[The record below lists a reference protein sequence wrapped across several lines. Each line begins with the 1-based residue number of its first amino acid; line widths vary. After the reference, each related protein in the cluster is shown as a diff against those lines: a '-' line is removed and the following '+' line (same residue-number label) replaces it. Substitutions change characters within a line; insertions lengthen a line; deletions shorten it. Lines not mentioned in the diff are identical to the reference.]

1 MKEQKKLKS
10 KINSIEIDNKD
21 VIDYCDALFTGVIT
35 VEGLVVTYRQIQFG
49 IATDIVL
56 SKRGVEYTFGMIP
69 VYQGF
74 LSYQKLDTAIKAEIK
89 KIVDDRYNSDSPELH
104 TAGTKL
110 KNELSDERVNAWAQ
124 RAASFEQRTE
134 IIEFLGKMKQQFSI
148 FCMDYA
154 L

>member
-1 MKEQKKLKS
+1 M
-10 KINSIEIDNKD
+10 
-21 VIDYCDALFTGVIT
+21 FTGVIT
-35 VEGLVVTYRQIQFG
+35 WEGLVVSYRQIQFG
-49 IATDIVL
+49 ISNDIIL
-56 SKRGVEYTFGMIP
+56 SKRGAEYAFGMIP

-74 LSYQKLDTAIKAEIK
+74 LSYQKLDNTIKAEIK
-89 KIVDDRYNSDSPELH
+89 KIVDDRYNSDAPELH

-124 RAASFEQRTE
+124 RASAYEQRTD
-134 IIEFLGKMKQQFSI
+134 IIQFLGKLKQQFGI